1 MSPLRIFSS
10 TSVCLRTVVS
20 CWVAG
25 DCVLCDS
32 VGWVPVCEGFQS
44 SVQGAHLEVVPVF
57 FFRVATDA
65 FRVSCG
71 DVDRA
76 ACVPSV
82 VLGEEGKLFEGE
94 LESGFL

>member
-1 MSPLRIFSS
+1 M
-10 TSVCLRTVVS
+10 
-20 CWVAG
+20 
-25 DCVLCDS
+25 
-32 VGWVPVCEGFQS
+32 VPG
-44 SVQGAHLEVVPVF
+44 F

-82 VLGEEGKLFEGE
+82 VSGEEGKLFEGE